1 MPIRSA
7 KLRQTTDARHC
18 FHSVR
23 GVVVACLAGWLI
35 AQPAAWAAPE
45 PVSTKASAPVVAASA
60 PVAPEEES
68 SWWSRPKRL
77 LSDVRSNANDMVL
90 SAMSFLGVPYKRGGT
105 SEASGFDCSGFTRHV
120 FELSLGRLLPRRA
133 AEQAASPDM
142 MDVSHDELKPGDL
155 VFFNTMRRAFS
166 HVGIYIGEGK
176 FIHSPRV
183 GSSVRVEDMREAYW
197 VQRYNGARRAPE
209 MSTAKSE
216 QLIKALSGSAEA
228 EKPGAAENRQ

>member
-35 AQPAAWAAPE
+35 TQPAAWAAPE

-105 SEASGFDCSGFTRHV
+105 SEASGFDCSGFTRHI
-120 FELSLGRLLPRRA
+120 FEMSVGLVLPRRA
-133 AEQAASPDM
+133 DEQAKDSSLLAIRR
-142 MDVSHDELKPGDL
+142 DELKPGDL
-155 VFFNTMRRAFS
+155 VFFNTMKRTFS
-166 HVGIYIGEGK
+166 HVGIYVGEGK
-176 FIHSPRV
+176 FIHAPRT
-183 GSSVRVEDMREAYW
+183 GSAVRVEDMRDSYW
-197 VQRYNGARRAPE
+197 AKRFTGARRAD
-209 MSTAKSE
+209 
-216 QLIKALSGSAEA
+216 LKA
-228 EKPGAAENRQ
+228 AAETPAAR

>member
-35 AQPAAWAAPE
+35 TQPAAWAAPE

-77 LSDVRSNANDMVL
+77 LSDVRSNATVAAPLAADGEYALTGHKWFFSAPMCDGFLVL
-90 SAMSFLGVPYKRGGT
+90 AQAPGG
-105 SEASGFDCSGFTRHV
+105 
-120 FELSLGRLLPRRA
+120 L
-133 AEQAASPDM
+133 
-142 MDVSHDELKPGDL
+142 
-155 VFFNTMRRAFS
+155 
-166 HVGIYIGEGK
+166 
-176 FIHSPRV
+176 
-183 GSSVRVEDMREAYW
+183 
-197 VQRYNGARRAPE
+197 
-209 MSTAKSE
+209 
-216 QLIKALSGSAEA
+216 
-228 EKPGAAENRQ
+228 RQTHERP